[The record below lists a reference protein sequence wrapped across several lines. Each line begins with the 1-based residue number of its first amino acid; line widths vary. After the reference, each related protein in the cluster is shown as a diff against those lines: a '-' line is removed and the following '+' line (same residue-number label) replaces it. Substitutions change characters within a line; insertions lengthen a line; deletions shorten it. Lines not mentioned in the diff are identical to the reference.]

1 MAADVTLLKTK
12 ADCDVAVA
20 SLTKERG
27 TYTHRDYNQSYS
39 ETQVAERA
47 TTVAAQLDKAIADVA
62 HYTGEVARP
71 GLTANELRA
80 ARRAL
85 ITATARRDNLQLSS
99 ETVSG
104 PDAYLDQVNGDQV
117 DGQMAVLDQRI
128 QDVLTHKDTLS
139 A

>member
-80 ARRAL
+80 ARR
-85 ITATARRDNLQLSS
+85 DNLQLSS